1 MKTAIAVLALTLAA
15 NSHAG
20 CKELAA
26 AIADS
31 EKAIAGQ
38 FSQGIGDDSAPR
50 ETTRQLRVSN
60 ELAAIQINLV
70 LMERQK
76 CPLPTDPVDT
86 HGTVYLS
93 PALDCARIT
102 MSGTPAEAKEA
113 CNTSNWK
120 RAKTSP
126 TK

>member
-1 MKTAIAVLALTLAA
+1 MKATIAALTLALAA
-15 NSHAG
+15 NAHAG

-31 EKAIAGQ
+31 EKAIARQ
-38 FSQGIGDDSAPR
+38 FAQGVGDDSAPR
-50 ETTRQLRVSN
+50 DTTRQLRVSN
-60 ELAAIQINLV
+60 ELAAIQINLM

-76 CPLPTDPVDT
+76 CPLPTDPIDT

-93 PALDCARIT
+93 PALDCARIA
-102 MSGTPAEAKEA
+102 MNGTPAEAKEA
-113 CNTSNWK
+113 CNTSDWK
-120 RAKTSP
+120 RAKASP